1 MPSSRRLRR
10 ALLPVVVAAGCGS
23 GCGGPGPAT
32 PPAQRTATQAA
43 VPVAR
48 LPALCGRLRASVTGR
63 VSIPGVSELSG
74 LVASRRRAGIW
85 WSHEDSGA
93 GPVLWALRGDGSAA
107 GRWDVAGA
115 GAVDW
120 EDIAAGPGPD
130 GQPVLYVADI
140 GDNAGTRASIDVY
153 RLPEPGPGSGTTAPA
168 ARLALRYPDG
178 AHDAEAL
185 LVDPRRGTLV
195 VVTKGIT
202 GGRAYTLPAP
212 LPFGGRATLRRGPR
226 IGLGLVTAGDVS
238 RDGSVV
244 ALRGYGR
251 PAVWTRR
258 GREPL
263 TTTLRRPPCT
273 SPTSLADGQGESLA
287 LDRTGT
293 SFRTVPEGANPPMRH
308 YTPR

>member
-1 MPSSRRLRR
+1 VPTSRRLRL
-10 ALLPVVVAAGCGS
+10 ALLTVAVAAGCGS
-23 GCGGPGPAT
+23 GCGGKGPAA
-32 PPAQRTATQAA
+32 PAAERTATRAA
-43 VPVAR
+43 SPLTR
-48 LPALCGRLRASVTGR
+48 SPALCRALRASVTGR
-63 VSIPGVSELSG
+63 VRIPGVDELSG

-93 GPVLWALRGDGSAA
+93 GPVLWALRGDGSPA

-140 GDNAGTRASIDVY
+140 GDNAGSRASIDVY
-153 RLPEPGPGSGTTAPA
+153 RVPEPGPGSGTTAPA

-195 VVTKGIT
+195 VVTKGLT
-202 GGRAYTLPAP
+202 GGRAYALPAP
-212 LPFGGRATLRRGPR
+212 LPFGGSAMLRRGPR

-238 RDGSVV
+238 RNGAVV
-244 ALRGYGR
+244 ALRGYGQL
-251 PAVWTRR
+251 AVWTRR

-273 SPTSLADGQGESLA
+273 SPTTLADGQGESLA
-287 LDRTGT
+287 LDSTGT
-293 SFRTVPEGANPPMRH
+293 SFRTVPEGPNAPMRR